1 MKKILLLTFLSLVG
15 ITSLNA
21 QSQKAYL
28 KKNIARI
35 EKNEAIL
42 KKQKQAN
49 KQQLK
54 TLISK
59 EASEQAKQQFVV
71 DFGNLPVSLW
81 ERTNQYDEAT
91 FVKDGREYT
100 AYYNFST
107 KLMGTTTIKNF
118 YDLPEKAQ
126 YVIKDTYKSYTVG
139 DIIEYDHND
148 SVPSNMMFFNQE
160 VDDTDNYFVELK
172 RGVRTIV
179 VIVNNQGEVS
189 FFTRLK

>member
-1 MKKILLLTFLSLVG
+1 MKKVLLLTFLSLVG

-35 EKNEAIL
+35 EKHEAIL
-42 KKQKQAN
+42 KKQKQDN

-59 EASEQAKQQFVV
+59 EASEQAKQQFII
-71 DFGNLPVSLW
+71 DFGNYPVSLW

-91 FVKDGREYT
+91 FVKDGREFT
-100 AYYNFST
+100 AYYNFDT
-107 KLMGTTTIKNF
+107 KLLGTTTIKNF

-126 YVIKDTYKSYTVG
+126 YIIKDTYKSYTVG

-148 SVPSNMMFFNQE
+148 TVPSNMMFFNQE
-160 VDDTDNYFVELK
+160 VDDSDNYFVELK

-179 VIVNNQGEVS
+179 VLVNNDGEVS
-189 FFTRLK
+189 YFTRLK

>member
-1 MKKILLLTFLSLVG
+1 MKKILLLTFLSFVG

-160 VDDTDNYFVELK
+160 VDDSDNYFVELK

>member
-15 ITSLNA
+15 MTSLNA

-28 KKNIARI
+28 KKNIAKI
-35 EKNEAIL
+35 EKHEAIL
-42 KKQKQAN
+42 KKQKQDS

-59 EASEQAKQQFVV
+59 EASEQAKQQFAV
-71 DFGNLPVSLW
+71 DFGNYPVSLW

-107 KLMGTTTIKNF
+107 KLMGTTTAKNF

-139 DIIEYDHND
+139 DIIEYDHNEA
-148 SVPSNMMFFNQE
+148 VTSNMMFFNQE
-160 VDDTDNYFVELK
+160 VDESDNYFVELK